1 MHPEIRAFPSK
12 SFYLNKLV
20 DHESVME
27 RERNMHPSLKK
38 LEELFQKRVILF
50 DLQGNLESTDARS
63 KRNDYEAL
71 LTQGICQLFDDLTSK
86 EGS

>member
-71 LTQGICQLFDDLTSK
+71 LT
-86 EGS
+86 